1 MVAAICGRYK
11 PLLYSIC
18 NAYLRK
24 LSDKFKY
31 WFFFTF
37 FSQHPFGGMF
47 SQIVYELYVCL
58 GASVVGSVRCIT
70 DDMFQIYENHVDQ
83 SVATKKKIKLTL
95 VLLRVHRKKNTEYA
109 CKTILKKEY

>member
-31 WFFFTF
+31 WFFLHFFATSIRWYVFTNCVRILCV
-37 FSQHPFGGMF
+37 P
-47 SQIVYELYVCL
+47 C
-58 GASVVGSVRCIT
+58 ASVVGSVRCIT

-83 SVATKKKIKLTL
+83 SVATKKKNQTHTRS
-95 VLLRVHRKKNTEYA
+95 VARS
-109 CKTILKKEY
+109 

>member
-47 SQIVYELYVCL
+47 SQIVYEFYVCL
-58 GASVVGSVRCIT
+58 VRVLLNQCVVLPTTCFKFMKIT
-70 DDMFQIYENHVDQ
+70 LIKVWQR
-83 SVATKKKIKLTL
+83 KKIKLTL

-109 CKTILKKEY
+109 CKTI

>member
-1 MVAAICGRYK
+1 MHIYE
-11 PLLYSIC
+11 
-18 NAYLRK
+18 K

-31 WFFFTF
+31 WFFFLHF
-37 FSQHPFGGMF
+37 FATS
-47 SQIVYELYVCL
+47 IRWYVFTNCVRIL
-58 GASVVGSVRCIT
+58 CVPCASVVGSVRCIT